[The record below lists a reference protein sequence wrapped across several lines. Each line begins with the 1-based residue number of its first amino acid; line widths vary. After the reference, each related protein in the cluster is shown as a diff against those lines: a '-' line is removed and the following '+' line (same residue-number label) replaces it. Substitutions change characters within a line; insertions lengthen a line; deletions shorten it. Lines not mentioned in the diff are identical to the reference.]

1 MSTLFRTPSFRS
13 WTASILHKPHADR
26 DAVCRQ
32 LQRLGVEIST
42 SWPELPEEAKQ
53 SNVIIFDADSGH
65 DAQFPWSIDT
75 HPMPMIALM
84 GSEAPGRVEWAI
96 RRGAIAHLS
105 KPIASSGVYGALV
118 VATQTFAMRK
128 ASEERIAKL
137 ETRLACRPQVAE
149 AILLLMQHQGGT
161 VEAAY
166 RLLQDMA
173 MNSRQTIE
181 TVAVDLVARKGGQDA
196 GRREA

>member
-1 MSTLFRTPSFRS
+1 MSSLFRTPSFRGWS
-13 WTASILHKPHADR
+13 ATVLHKPHSDR

-32 LQRLGVEIST
+32 LDRLGIAVST
-42 SWPELPEEAKQ
+42 AWPELPEEARQ
-53 SNVIIFDADSGH
+53 ADLVIFDADAGH
-65 DAQFPWSIDT
+65 DAQFPWPVEE

-118 VATQTFAMRK
+118 VATRTFAMRR

-137 ETRLACRPQVAE
+137 EARLACRPQVAE
-149 AILLLMQHQGGT
+149 AILVLMQHQGSDADT
-161 VEAAY
+161 AY
-166 RLLQDMA
+166 KLLQDMA
-173 MNSRQTIE
+173 MASRQTME
-181 TVAVDLVARKGGQDA
+181 DVALDLLARSGGQNA